1 MKILVT
7 GYTGQ
12 LGYDVVK
19 YGNEQGL
26 KMIGVGRDDFDIM
39 NENATSLYVREINP
53 DAIIHCVAY
62 TVVDNKEV
70 CWNVNVEGT
79 KFLAQVA
86 KDVNAKFMYISTDY
100 VFNGEGKIP
109 FIEANQPSPV
119 GYYGLTK
126 YEGEKIVRQ
135 LLSEWFIEVFLGFL
149 D

>member
-1 MKILVT
+1 M
-7 GYTGQ
+7 
-12 LGYDVVK
+12 
-19 YGNEQGL
+19 
-26 KMIGVGRDDFDIM
+26 GVGQDEFGITD
-39 NENATSLYVREINP
+39 ENAVSLYVKEVNP
-53 DAIIHCVAY
+53 GAIIHCAAY
-62 TVVDNKEV
+62 TAVDKAEDDKET

-126 YEGEKIVRQ
+126 YEGEKIVQQ